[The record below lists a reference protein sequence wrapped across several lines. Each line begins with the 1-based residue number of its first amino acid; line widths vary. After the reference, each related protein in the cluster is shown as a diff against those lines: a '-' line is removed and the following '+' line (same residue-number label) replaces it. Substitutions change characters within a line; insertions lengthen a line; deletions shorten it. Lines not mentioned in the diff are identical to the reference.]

1 MSGPQSA
8 LHGYAGPLGQET
20 PECSLFARIF
30 TLLAPLVILCSLPGL
45 LESVFLQSPP
55 RGTALQ
61 IYIQLSNAI
70 WLFTSV
76 CVAYGIGASLAGRVA
91 QLPFVSSAAEAQ
103 VR

>member
-1 MSGPQSA
+1 MLCDRNSSPMIP
-8 LHGYAGPLGQET
+8 PLS
-20 PECSLFARIF
+20 P
-30 TLLAPLVILCSLPGL
+30 CSLPGL
-45 LESVFLQSPP
+45 LESVLLQSPP
-55 RGTALQ
+55 RGTGLQ

-70 WLFTSV
+70 WLFTAV

>member
-1 MSGPQSA
+1 M
-8 LHGYAGPLGQET
+8 
-20 PECSLFARIF
+20 F